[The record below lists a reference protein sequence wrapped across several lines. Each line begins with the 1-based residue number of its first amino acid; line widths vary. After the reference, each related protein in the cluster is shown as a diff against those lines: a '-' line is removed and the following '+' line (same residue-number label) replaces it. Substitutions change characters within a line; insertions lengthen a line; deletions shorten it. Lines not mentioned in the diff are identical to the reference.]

1 MLLNTNSKYLRD
13 AARQENT
20 DLLIKLAMRK
30 MGFSGINSPR
40 PTLRKK
46 IVTGIAL
53 ACQKSKGI
61 SSEET
66 CWKRFFGASEYYLG
80 AKKKM
85 K

>member
-1 MLLNTNSKYLRD
+1 MLNTNCKYLRD

-20 DLLIKLAMRK
+20 HLLIKLAMRK

-53 ACQKSKGI
+53 ACQKSKEDQVRRPAGRDSLVPVNI
-61 SSEET
+61 I
-66 CWKRFFGASEYYLG
+66 W
-80 AKKKM
+80 AKKK
-85 K
+85 